1 MRKRN
6 RDPAHLISKEEIMNT
21 YAEKKKSPMLTKKQ
35 QSPQKSSDE
44 MLRSGLSSLHSRPAA
59 LSEELGNK
67 IRERC
72 GINPA
77 SVKVYRDDGLSGLGQ
92 KAYAK
97 GAEIHLSGG
106 VSTSG
111 EEGQRV
117 VLHEAAHIAQQGSR
131 SVAGA
136 VNDDP
141 ALEQQ
146 ADRVAAGE
154 VMQGS
159 FSVPVNSE
167 NAPVQGWAPWDKA
180 KKKFAEKK
188 ERDAKRT
195 AAFAEG
201 TSLGNKHL
209 DRLVAANDWVRDKMD
224 DFRDFRSGVKE
235 KIADKYHGS
244 KFESG
249 VNKTKGWFKGVGSGI
264 AGMAKSA
271 GNWVKDKATDAG
283 TAIKGSKLG
292 QWVSRKK
299 EERAKKKAEEALK
312 PKEPG
317 KFSKFM
323 TGAKNWV
330 SDKAKSAGGWIS
342 DKAKAAGSAIKGSKL
357 GQWVSRKKEERA
369 KKKAAEA
376 QKEPGWFKKT
386 AAAAGEKIKS
396 GAGWVK
402 DKAVKGGTWVK
413 NKAVKAGKWLSKKKD
428 DISDWI
434 EEKKQAYADHDDQR
448 YLKRLVRKGGASAL
462 NAIAL
467 ADQDLKHGEYSGN
480 VKHRAEAL
488 RDYDEEKRQFM
499 TDEESKAAK
508 AAKKAEPLSAGK
520 VLDVVGDN
528 VDVVGSVMSAH
539 DARKRGNSQQAALDS
554 MDAINSGMG
563 YVTKGLSSLDLPGL
577 SAVGDVAE
585 MGTTIGK
592 LGIHS
597 YQKHKLNGVDE
608 AGQTAGVD
616 EADQKYMRIA
626 HSGYGNT
633 LDQEIR
639 SGVGDVAKYGISA
652 LGSGLS
658 AVTGGVSSTVAKGL
672 NKAVD
677 LGVSHMNSSAREKTD
692 SEIGYEDI
700 FGSVDAAK
708 KFKSKHSIDKNT
720 MEILMRRNTGSRS
733 MSDLADRSR
742 YEAAR
747 VNHQYLA
754 REGDNGAKKMMAA
767 FGEKNFEQTPLSMID
782 EKIGQSHSLKEL
794 NKRRRLAY

>member
-1 MRKRN
+1 
-6 RDPAHLISKEEIMNT
+6 MNT

-111 EEGQRV
+111 EDGQRV
-117 VLHEAAHIAQQGSR
+117 ILHEAAHIAQQGSR

-159 FSVPVNSE
+159 FSVPMNSE

-520 VLDVVGDN
+520 VLDAVGDN

-794 NKRRRLAY
+794 NRRRRLAY

>member
-1 MRKRN
+1 
-6 RDPAHLISKEEIMNT
+6 MNT

-136 VNDDP
+136 VNDNP

-330 SDKAKSAGGWIS
+330 SDKAKSAGT
-342 DKAKAAGSAIKGSKL
+342 AIKESKL
-357 GQWVSRKKEERA
+357 GQWVSRKKE
-369 KKKAAEA
+369 AAEA

-520 VLDVVGDN
+520 VLDAVGDN

-754 REGDNGAKKMMAA
+754 KEGDNGAKKMMAA

-794 NKRRRLAY
+794 NRRRRLAY

>member
-1 MRKRN
+1 
-6 RDPAHLISKEEIMNT
+6 MNT

-264 AGMAKSA
+264 AGIAKSA

-330 SDKAKSAGGWIS
+330 SDKAKSAGT
-342 DKAKAAGSAIKGSKL
+342 AIKESKL

-448 YLKRLVRKGGASAL
+448 YLKRLVRKGGESAL

-520 VLDVVGDN
+520 VLDAVGDN

-794 NKRRRLAY
+794 NRRRRLAY

>member
-1 MRKRN
+1 
-6 RDPAHLISKEEIMNT
+6 MNT

-111 EEGQRV
+111 EDGQRV
-117 VLHEAAHIAQQGSR
+117 ILHEAAHIAQQGSR

-159 FSVPVNSE
+159 FSVPMNSE

-330 SDKAKSAGGWIS
+330 SDKAKSAGT
-342 DKAKAAGSAIKGSKL
+342 AIKESKL

-413 NKAVKAGKWLSKKKD
+413 NKAVKAGKWISKKKD

-520 VLDVVGDN
+520 VLDAVGDN
-528 VDVVGSVMSAH
+528 VDVFGSVMSAH

>member
-1 MRKRN
+1 
-6 RDPAHLISKEEIMNT
+6 MNT

-44 MLRSGLSSLHSRPAA
+44 MLRSELSSLHSRPAA

-117 VLHEAAHIAQQGSR
+117 ILHEAAHIAQQGSR

-520 VLDVVGDN
+520 VLDAVGDN

-633 LDQEIR
+633 LDQDIR

-754 REGDNGAKKMMAA
+754 KEGDNGAKKMMAA

-794 NKRRRLAY
+794 NRRRRLAY

>member
-1 MRKRN
+1 
-6 RDPAHLISKEEIMNT
+6 MNT
-21 YAEKKKSPMLTKKQ
+21 YVEKKKSPMLTKK

-117 VLHEAAHIAQQGSR
+117 ILHEAAHIAQQGSR

-520 VLDVVGDN
+520 VLDAVGDN

-692 SEIGYEDI
+692 SDIGYEDI

-794 NKRRRLAY
+794 NRRRRLAY

>member
-1 MRKRN
+1 
-6 RDPAHLISKEEIMNT
+6 MNT

-330 SDKAKSAGGWIS
+330 SDKAKSAGT
-342 DKAKAAGSAIKGSKL
+342 AIKESKL

-467 ADQDLKHGEYSGN
+467 ADQDLKNGEYSGN

-520 VLDVVGDN
+520 VLDAVGDN

-692 SEIGYEDI
+692 SDIGYEDI

>member
-1 MRKRN
+1 
-6 RDPAHLISKEEIMNT
+6 MNT

-330 SDKAKSAGGWIS
+330 SDKAKSAGT
-342 DKAKAAGSAIKGSKL
+342 AIKESKL

-520 VLDVVGDN
+520 VLDAVGDN

-700 FGSVDAAK
+700 FGRVDAAK

-754 REGDNGAKKMMAA
+754 KEGDNGAKKMMAA

-794 NKRRRLAY
+794 NRRRRLAY

>member
-1 MRKRN
+1 
-6 RDPAHLISKEEIMNT
+6 MNT

-111 EEGQRV
+111 EDGQRV
-117 VLHEAAHIAQQGSR
+117 ILHEAAHIAQQGSR

-402 DKAVKGGTWVK
+402 DKAVKGGIWVK
-413 NKAVKAGKWLSKKKD
+413 NKAVKAGKWISKKKD

-520 VLDVVGDN
+520 VLDAVGDN

-633 LDQEIR
+633 LDQDIR

-794 NKRRRLAY
+794 NRRRRLAY

>member
-1 MRKRN
+1 
-6 RDPAHLISKEEIMNT
+6 MNT

-111 EEGQRV
+111 EDGQRV
-117 VLHEAAHIAQQGSR
+117 ILHEAAHIAQQGSR
-131 SVAGA
+131 SVTGA

-167 NAPVQGWAPWDKA
+167 SAPVQGWAPWDKA

-520 VLDVVGDN
+520 VLDAVGDN

-563 YVTKGLSSLDLPGL
+563 YVTKGLSNLDLPGL

-692 SEIGYEDI
+692 SDIGYEDI

-708 KFKSKHSIDKNT
+708 KFKSKHGIDKNT

-754 REGDNGAKKMMAA
+754 KEGDNGAKKMMAA

-794 NKRRRLAY
+794 NRRRRLAY

>member
-1 MRKRN
+1 
-6 RDPAHLISKEEIMNT
+6 MNT

-131 SVAGA
+131 SVTGA
-136 VNDDP
+136 VNDNP

-692 SEIGYEDI
+692 SDIGYEDI

-708 KFKSKHSIDKNT
+708 KFKSKHSIDKST
-720 MEILMRRNTGSRS
+720 MEILMKRNTGSRS

-754 REGDNGAKKMMAA
+754 KEGDNGAKKMMAA

-782 EKIGQSHSLKEL
+782 EKIGQSHTLKEL

>member
-1 MRKRN
+1 
-6 RDPAHLISKEEIMNT
+6 MNT

-264 AGMAKSA
+264 AGIAKSA
-271 GNWVKDKATDAG
+271 GNRVKDKATDAG

-330 SDKAKSAGGWIS
+330 SDKAKSAGT
-342 DKAKAAGSAIKGSKL
+342 AIKGSKL

-520 VLDVVGDN
+520 VLDAVGDN

-652 LGSGLS
+652 LSSGLS

-754 REGDNGAKKMMAA
+754 KEGDNGAKKMMAA

-794 NKRRRLAY
+794 NRRRRLAY

>member
-1 MRKRN
+1 
-6 RDPAHLISKEEIMNT
+6 
-21 YAEKKKSPMLTKKQ
+21 
-35 QSPQKSSDE
+35 

-330 SDKAKSAGGWIS
+330 SDKAKSAGT
-342 DKAKAAGSAIKGSKL
+342 AIKESKL

-520 VLDVVGDN
+520 VLDAVGDN

>member
-1 MRKRN
+1 
-6 RDPAHLISKEEIMNT
+6 MNT

-111 EEGQRV
+111 EDGQRV
-117 VLHEAAHIAQQGSR
+117 ILHEAAHIAQQGSR

-136 VNDDP
+136 VNDAP

-283 TAIKGSKLG
+283 T
-292 QWVSRKK
+292 
-299 EERAKKKAEEALK
+299 
-312 PKEPG
+312 
-317 KFSKFM
+317 
-323 TGAKNWV
+323 
-330 SDKAKSAGGWIS
+330 
-342 DKAKAAGSAIKGSKL
+342 AIKGSKL

-520 VLDVVGDN
+520 VLDAVGDN

-633 LDQEIR
+633 LDQDIR

-794 NKRRRLAY
+794 NRRRRLAY

>member
-1 MRKRN
+1 
-6 RDPAHLISKEEIMNT
+6 MNT
-21 YAEKKKSPMLTKKQ
+21 YVEKKKSPMLTKKQ

-117 VLHEAAHIAQQGSR
+117 ILHEAAHVAQQGSR

-330 SDKAKSAGGWIS
+330 SDKAKSAGT
-342 DKAKAAGSAIKGSKL
+342 AIKESKL

-413 NKAVKAGKWLSKKKD
+413 NKAVKAGKWISKKKD

-448 YLKRLVRKGGASAL
+448 YLKRLVRKGGASVL
-462 NAIAL
+462 NSIAL

-520 VLDVVGDN
+520 VLDAVGDN

-692 SEIGYEDI
+692 SDIGYEDI

-794 NKRRRLAY
+794 NRRRRLAY

>member
-1 MRKRN
+1 
-6 RDPAHLISKEEIMNT
+6 MNT

-35 QSPQKSSDE
+35 PSPQKSSDE

-111 EEGQRV
+111 EDGQRV
-117 VLHEAAHIAQQGSR
+117 ILHEAAHIAQQGSR

-159 FSVPVNSE
+159 FSVPMNSE

-330 SDKAKSAGGWIS
+330 SDKAKS
-342 DKAKAAGSAIKGSKL
+342 AGSAIKGSKL

-520 VLDVVGDN
+520 VLDAVGDN

-794 NKRRRLAY
+794 NRRRRLAY

>member
-1 MRKRN
+1 
-6 RDPAHLISKEEIMNT
+6 MNT
-21 YAEKKKSPMLTKKQ
+21 YVEKKKSPMLTKKQ

-117 VLHEAAHIAQQGSR
+117 ILHEAAHVAQQGSR

-330 SDKAKSAGGWIS
+330 SDKAKSAGT
-342 DKAKAAGSAIKGSKL
+342 AIKESKL

-413 NKAVKAGKWLSKKKD
+413 NKAVKAGKWISKKKD

-520 VLDVVGDN
+520 VLDAVGDN

-633 LDQEIR
+633 LDQDIR

>member
-1 MRKRN
+1 
-6 RDPAHLISKEEIMNT
+6 MNT

-111 EEGQRV
+111 EDGQRV
-117 VLHEAAHIAQQGSR
+117 ILHEAAHIAQQGSR

-330 SDKAKSAGGWIS
+330 SDKAKSAGT
-342 DKAKAAGSAIKGSKL
+342 AIKESKL
-357 GQWVSRKKEERA
+357 SQWVSRKKEERA

-413 NKAVKAGKWLSKKKD
+413 NKAVKAGKWISKKKD

-448 YLKRLVRKGGASAL
+448 YLKRLVRKGGASVL
-462 NAIAL
+462 NSIAL

-520 VLDVVGDN
+520 VLDAVGDN

-633 LDQEIR
+633 LDQDIR

-692 SEIGYEDI
+692 SDIGYEDI

>member
-1 MRKRN
+1 M
-6 RDPAHLISKEEIMNT
+6 
-21 YAEKKKSPMLTKKQ
+21 
-35 QSPQKSSDE
+35 
-44 MLRSGLSSLHSRPAA
+44 
-59 LSEELGNK
+59 
-67 IRERC
+67 
-72 GINPA
+72 
-77 SVKVYRDDGLSGLGQ
+77 KVYRDDGLSGLGQ

-111 EEGQRV
+111 EDGQRV
-117 VLHEAAHIAQQGSR
+117 ILHEAAHIAQQGSR

-299 EERAKKKAEEALK
+299 EERAKKKA
-312 PKEPG
+312 
-317 KFSKFM
+317 
-323 TGAKNWV
+323 
-330 SDKAKSAGGWIS
+330 
-342 DKAKAAGSAIKGSKL
+342 
-357 GQWVSRKKEERA
+357 
-369 KKKAAEA
+369 AEA

-413 NKAVKAGKWLSKKKD
+413 NKAVKAGKWISKKKD

-448 YLKRLVRKGGASAL
+448 YLKRLVRKGGASVL
-462 NAIAL
+462 NSIAL

-520 VLDVVGDN
+520 VLDAVGDN

-692 SEIGYEDI
+692 SDIGYEDI

-794 NKRRRLAY
+794 NRRRRLAY

>member
-1 MRKRN
+1 
-6 RDPAHLISKEEIMNT
+6 MNT
-21 YAEKKKSPMLTKKQ
+21 YAEKKKSPMLTKRQ
-35 QSPQKSSDE
+35 HSPQKSSDE

-111 EEGQRV
+111 EDGQRV
-117 VLHEAAHIAQQGSR
+117 ILHEAAHIAQQGSR

-330 SDKAKSAGGWIS
+330 SDKAKSAG
-342 DKAKAAGSAIKGSKL
+342 SAIKESKL

-448 YLKRLVRKGGASAL
+448 YLKRLVRKGGASVL
-462 NAIAL
+462 NSIAL
-467 ADQDLKHGEYSGN
+467 ADQDLKHGEHSGN

-520 VLDVVGDN
+520 VLDAVGDN

-692 SEIGYEDI
+692 SDIGYEDI

-794 NKRRRLAY
+794 NRRRRLAY

>member
-1 MRKRN
+1 
-6 RDPAHLISKEEIMNT
+6 MNT

-264 AGMAKSA
+264 AGIAKSA

-330 SDKAKSAGGWIS
+330 SDKAKSAGT
-342 DKAKAAGSAIKGSKL
+342 AIKESKL

-520 VLDVVGDN
+520 VLDAVGDN

-692 SEIGYEDI
+692 SDIGYEDI

>member
-1 MRKRN
+1 
-6 RDPAHLISKEEIMNT
+6 MNT

-111 EEGQRV
+111 EDGQRV
-117 VLHEAAHIAQQGSR
+117 ILHEAAHIAQQGSR

-159 FSVPVNSE
+159 FSGPMNSE
-167 NAPVQGWAPWDKA
+167 NAPVQGWAPCDKA

-330 SDKAKSAGGWIS
+330 SDKAKSAGT
-342 DKAKAAGSAIKGSKL
+342 AIKESKL

-520 VLDVVGDN
+520 VLDAVGDN

>member
-1 MRKRN
+1 
-6 RDPAHLISKEEIMNT
+6 MNT
-21 YAEKKKSPMLTKKQ
+21 YAEKKKSPMMTKKQ

-330 SDKAKSAGGWIS
+330 SDKAKSAGT
-342 DKAKAAGSAIKGSKL
+342 AIKESKL

-413 NKAVKAGKWLSKKKD
+413 NKAVKAGKWISKKKD

-520 VLDVVGDN
+520 VLDAVGDN

-754 REGDNGAKKMMAA
+754 KEGDNGAKKMMAA

-794 NKRRRLAY
+794 NRRRRLAY

>member
-1 MRKRN
+1 
-6 RDPAHLISKEEIMNT
+6 MNT

-292 QWVSRKK
+292 HWVSRKK

-342 DKAKAAGSAIKGSKL
+342 DKAKAAGSAIKESKL

-413 NKAVKAGKWLSKKKD
+413 NKAVKAGKWISKKKD

-448 YLKRLVRKGGASAL
+448 YLKRLVRKGGASVL
-462 NAIAL
+462 NSIAL

-520 VLDVVGDN
+520 VLDAVGDN

-692 SEIGYEDI
+692 SDIGYEDI

-794 NKRRRLAY
+794 NRRRRLAY

>member
-1 MRKRN
+1 
-6 RDPAHLISKEEIMNT
+6 MNT

-111 EEGQRV
+111 EDGQRV
-117 VLHEAAHIAQQGSR
+117 ILHEAAHIAQQGSR

-136 VNDDP
+136 VNDAP

-330 SDKAKSAGGWIS
+330 SDKAKSAGT
-342 DKAKAAGSAIKGSKL
+342 AIKESKL

-448 YLKRLVRKGGASAL
+448 YLKRLVRKGGASVL
-462 NAIAL
+462 NSIAL

-520 VLDVVGDN
+520 VLDAVGDN

>member
-1 MRKRN
+1 
-6 RDPAHLISKEEIMNT
+6 MNT
-21 YAEKKKSPMLTKKQ
+21 YVEKKKSPMLTKKQ

-117 VLHEAAHIAQQGSR
+117 ILHEAAHVAQQGSR

-167 NAPVQGWAPWDKA
+167 NAPVQGWSPWDKA

-330 SDKAKSAGGWIS
+330 SDKAKSAGT
-342 DKAKAAGSAIKGSKL
+342 AIKESKL

-520 VLDVVGDN
+520 VLDAVGDN

>member
-1 MRKRN
+1 
-6 RDPAHLISKEEIMNT
+6 MNT

-117 VLHEAAHIAQQGSR
+117 ILHEAAHIAQQGSR

-136 VNDDP
+136 VNDNP

-154 VMQGS
+154 VMHGS

-249 VNKTKGWFKGVGSGI
+249 VNKTKDWFKGVGSGI

-317 KFSKFM
+317 KFRKFM

-488 RDYDEEKRQFM
+488 QDYDEEKRQFM

-520 VLDVVGDN
+520 VLDAVGDN

-563 YVTKGLSSLDLPGL
+563 YVTKGLSNLDLPGL

-700 FGSVDAAK
+700 FGSVEAAK
-708 KFKSKHSIDKNT
+708 KFKSKHGIDKST
-720 MEILMRRNTGSRS
+720 MEILMKRNTGSRS

-754 REGDNGAKKMMAA
+754 KEGDNGAKKMMAA

-794 NKRRRLAY
+794 NRRRRLAY

>member
-1 MRKRN
+1 
-6 RDPAHLISKEEIMNT
+6 MNT

-330 SDKAKSAGGWIS
+330 SDKAKSAGT
-342 DKAKAAGSAIKGSKL
+342 AIKESKL

-520 VLDVVGDN
+520 VLDAVGDN

-692 SEIGYEDI
+692 SDIGYEDI

>member
-1 MRKRN
+1 
-6 RDPAHLISKEEIMNT
+6 MNT

-330 SDKAKSAGGWIS
+330 SDKAKSAGT
-342 DKAKAAGSAIKGSKL
+342 AIKESKL

-520 VLDVVGDN
+520 VLDAVGDN

-597 YQKHKLNGVDE
+597 YQKHKLNGVDDT
-608 AGQTAGVD
+608 GQTAGVD

-692 SEIGYEDI
+692 SDIGYEDI
-700 FGSVDAAK
+700 FGSEDAAK

>member
-1 MRKRN
+1 
-6 RDPAHLISKEEIMNT
+6 MNT

-111 EEGQRV
+111 EDGQRV

-136 VNDDP
+136 VNDAP

-330 SDKAKSAGGWIS
+330 SDKAKSAGT
-342 DKAKAAGSAIKGSKL
+342 AIKESKL

-413 NKAVKAGKWLSKKKD
+413 NKAVKAGKWISKKKD

-520 VLDVVGDN
+520 VLDAVGDN

-608 AGQTAGVD
+608 AAQTAGVD

-692 SEIGYEDI
+692 SDIGYEDI

>member
-1 MRKRN
+1 
-6 RDPAHLISKEEIMNT
+6 MNT

-111 EEGQRV
+111 EDGQRV
-117 VLHEAAHIAQQGSR
+117 ILHEAAHIAQQGSR

-159 FSVPVNSE
+159 FSVPMNSE

-330 SDKAKSAGGWIS
+330 SDKAKSAGT
-342 DKAKAAGSAIKGSKL
+342 AIKESKL

-448 YLKRLVRKGGASAL
+448 YLKRLVRKGGASVL
-462 NAIAL
+462 NSIAL

-520 VLDVVGDN
+520 VLDAVGDN

-633 LDQEIR
+633 LDQDIR

-794 NKRRRLAY
+794 NRRRRLAY

>member
-1 MRKRN
+1 
-6 RDPAHLISKEEIMNT
+6 MNT

-77 SVKVYRDDGLSGLGQ
+77 SVKVYRDDGLSGLRQ

-111 EEGQRV
+111 EDGQRV
-117 VLHEAAHIAQQGSR
+117 ILHEAAHIAQQGSR

-159 FSVPVNSE
+159 FSVPMNSE

-330 SDKAKSAGGWIS
+330 SDKAKSAGT
-342 DKAKAAGSAIKGSKL
+342 AIKESKL

-520 VLDVVGDN
+520 VLDAVGDN

-633 LDQEIR
+633 LDQDIR

-794 NKRRRLAY
+794 NRRRRLAY

>member
-1 MRKRN
+1 
-6 RDPAHLISKEEIMNT
+6 MNT
-21 YAEKKKSPMLTKKQ
+21 YVEKKKSPMLTKKQ

-117 VLHEAAHIAQQGSR
+117 ILHEAAHVAQQGSR

-330 SDKAKSAGGWIS
+330 SDKAKSAGT
-342 DKAKAAGSAIKGSKL
+342 AIKESKL
-357 GQWVSRKKEERA
+357 AQWVSRKKEERA

-520 VLDVVGDN
+520 VLDAVGDN

-794 NKRRRLAY
+794 NRRRRLAY

>member
-1 MRKRN
+1 
-6 RDPAHLISKEEIMNT
+6 MNT

-111 EEGQRV
+111 EDGQRV
-117 VLHEAAHIAQQGSR
+117 ILHEAAHIAQQGSR

-330 SDKAKSAGGWIS
+330 SDKAKSAG
-342 DKAKAAGSAIKGSKL
+342 SAIKESKL

-402 DKAVKGGTWVK
+402 
-413 NKAVKAGKWLSKKKD
+413 NKAVKAGKWISKKKD

-520 VLDVVGDN
+520 VLDAVGDN

-633 LDQEIR
+633 LDQDIR

-794 NKRRRLAY
+794 NRRRRLAY

>member
-1 MRKRN
+1 
-6 RDPAHLISKEEIMNT
+6 MNT

-117 VLHEAAHIAQQGSR
+117 ILHEAAHIAQQGSR

-159 FSVPVNSE
+159 FSVPMNSE

-330 SDKAKSAGGWIS
+330 SDKAKSAGT
-342 DKAKAAGSAIKGSKL
+342 AIKESKL

-413 NKAVKAGKWLSKKKD
+413 NKAVKAGKWISKKKD

-520 VLDVVGDN
+520 VLDAVGDN

-692 SEIGYEDI
+692 SDIGYEDI

>member
-1 MRKRN
+1 
-6 RDPAHLISKEEIMNT
+6 MNT

-44 MLRSGLSSLHSRPAA
+44 MLRSELSSLHSRPAA

-117 VLHEAAHIAQQGSR
+117 ILHEAAHIAQQGSR

-330 SDKAKSAGGWIS
+330 SDKAKSAGT
-342 DKAKAAGSAIKGSKL
+342 AIKESKL

-520 VLDVVGDN
+520 VLDAVGDN

-633 LDQEIR
+633 LDQDIR

-692 SEIGYEDI
+692 SDIGYEDI

-794 NKRRRLAY
+794 NRRRRLAY

>member
-1 MRKRN
+1 
-6 RDPAHLISKEEIMNT
+6 MNT
-21 YAEKKKSPMLTKKQ
+21 YAEKKKSPMMTKKQ

-111 EEGQRV
+111 EDGQRV
-117 VLHEAAHIAQQGSR
+117 ILHEATHIAQQGSR

-330 SDKAKSAGGWIS
+330 SDKAKSAGT
-342 DKAKAAGSAIKGSKL
+342 AIKESKL

-413 NKAVKAGKWLSKKKD
+413 NKAVKAGKWISKKKD

-520 VLDVVGDN
+520 VLDAVGDN

-633 LDQEIR
+633 LDQDIR

-692 SEIGYEDI
+692 SDIGYEDI

>member
-1 MRKRN
+1 
-6 RDPAHLISKEEIMNT
+6 MNT

-35 QSPQKSSDE
+35 HSPQKSSDE

-117 VLHEAAHIAQQGSR
+117 ILHEAAHIAQQGSR

>member
-1 MRKRN
+1 
-6 RDPAHLISKEEIMNT
+6 MNT

-111 EEGQRV
+111 EDGQRV
-117 VLHEAAHIAQQGSR
+117 ILHEAAHIAQQGSR

-159 FSVPVNSE
+159 FSVPMNSE

-330 SDKAKSAGGWIS
+330 SDKAKSAGT
-342 DKAKAAGSAIKGSKL
+342 AIKESKL

-520 VLDVVGDN
+520 VLDAVGDN

-633 LDQEIR
+633 LDQDIR

-672 NKAVD
+672 NKAV
-677 LGVSHMNSSAREKTD
+677 R
-692 SEIGYEDI
+692 
-700 FGSVDAAK
+700 
-708 KFKSKHSIDKNT
+708 
-720 MEILMRRNTGSRS
+720 
-733 MSDLADRSR
+733 
-742 YEAAR
+742 
-747 VNHQYLA
+747 
-754 REGDNGAKKMMAA
+754 
-767 FGEKNFEQTPLSMID
+767 
-782 EKIGQSHSLKEL
+782 
-794 NKRRRLAY
+794 

>member
-1 MRKRN
+1 
-6 RDPAHLISKEEIMNT
+6 MNT

-111 EEGQRV
+111 EDGQRV
-117 VLHEAAHIAQQGSR
+117 ILHEAAHIAQQGSR

-330 SDKAKSAGGWIS
+330 SDKAKSAGT
-342 DKAKAAGSAIKGSKL
+342 AIKESKL

-488 RDYDEEKRQFM
+488 SDYDEEKRQFM

-520 VLDVVGDN
+520 VLDAVGDN

-633 LDQEIR
+633 LDQDIR

-692 SEIGYEDI
+692 SDIGYEDI